1 MSTEEPTNSG
11 KIEDLRDQIF
21 LPFIAPP
28 FCFILDRKASTK
40 APFQRDLE
48 LHTTAHAYN
57 SNTQQALQEVD

>member
-28 FCFILDRKASTK
+28 LFFILDRKASTK

-48 LHTTAHAYN
+48 LQTIHTIQYST
-57 SNTQQALQEVD
+57 SIQAMQEVD